1 MQVLGVEGMAGGG
14 VVFSDIEGI
23 EEAVEILHV

>member
-14 VVFSDIEGI
+14 VVFGDIEGI
-23 EEAVEILHV
+23 EEAVKILHI